1 MLGISLKLWRM
12 EWSEEDSDFSTVD
25 SSVFVFQDRLD
36 EELAY
41 VQNIIRLYFSHNV
54 GLDLF

>member
-12 EWSEEDSDFSTVD
+12 EWSEENSDFSTID

-36 EELAY
+36 EEFVY
-41 VQNIIRLYFSHNV
+41 VQNIIRSYFPHNV